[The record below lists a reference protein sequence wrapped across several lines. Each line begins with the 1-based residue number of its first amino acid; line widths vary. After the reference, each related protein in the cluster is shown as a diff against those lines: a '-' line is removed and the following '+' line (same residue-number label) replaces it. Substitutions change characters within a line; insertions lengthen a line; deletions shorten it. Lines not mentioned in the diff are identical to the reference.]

1 MILVF
6 NLLLP
11 NNPFQSLGMDGA
23 KKKKKKITWNG
34 HYMHTR
40 FFCFWEDVRD
50 SLVTLISLLQ
60 LPMRKLVQFFLPIFF
75 FGVEFR
81 LNFIRLVV

>member
-23 KKKKKKITWNG
+23 KKKKKKSLGMDTTCT
-34 HYMHTR
+34 H
-40 FFCFWEDVRD
+40 D
-50 SLVTLISLLQ
+50 SFV
-60 LPMRKLVQFFLPIFF
+60 
-75 FGVEFR
+75 FGR
-81 LNFIRLVV
+81 M

>member
-23 KKKKKKITWNG
+23 KKKKKKNHLEWTLHAHMILLFMG
-34 HYMHTR
+34 G
-40 FFCFWEDVRD
+40 CKGQSGD
-50 SLVTLISLLQ
+50 SD
-60 LPMRKLVQFFLPIFF
+60 
-75 FGVEFR
+75 
-81 LNFIRLVV
+81 